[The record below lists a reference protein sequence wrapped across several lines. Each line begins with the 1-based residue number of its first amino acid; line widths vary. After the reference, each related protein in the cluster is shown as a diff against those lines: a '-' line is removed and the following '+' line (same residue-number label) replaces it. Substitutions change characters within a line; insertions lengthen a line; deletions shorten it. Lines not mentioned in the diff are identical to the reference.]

1 MFFVFMNNR
10 GYAQNL
16 IIVLLLALVVLLYF
30 YTGPTKDIVGMI
42 VNTWD
47 PVDIDDENKS
57 ITIQFADASK
67 MAHKVV
73 LGENETDYA
82 EYTVEIEENKSKYAS
97 YIEV

>member
-1 MFFVFMNNR
+1 MNNR

-73 LGENETDYA
+73 LGEDA
-82 EYTVEIEENKSKYAS
+82 ESDEYQEYLVELEENKSKYAS